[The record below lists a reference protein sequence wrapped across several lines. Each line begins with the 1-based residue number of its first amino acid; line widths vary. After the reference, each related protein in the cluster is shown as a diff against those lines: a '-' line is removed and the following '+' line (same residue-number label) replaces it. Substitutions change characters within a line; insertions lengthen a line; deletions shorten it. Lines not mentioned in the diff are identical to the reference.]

1 MQYWGVICRL
11 NNRVIWHA
19 RSGQLANFSF
29 CLSGVENH
37 CERLQNS
44 KTWGV
49 IFEMPL
55 TGFELFGLIGSGKAT
70 ADIID
75 NAIRT
80 LKNYHNSD
88 EDIQQLCFALKA
100 DSIPLRAFIKILT
113 DISASAEGIQIS
125 EEDGELHKDIALH
138 LNSLEERL
146 RERLSKLDADP
157 GGLASR
163 SAWALW
169 RKKDLEKLLKE
180 LGDWIRRAW
189 VIYAAIDAETK
200 NNRAI
205 TGQRASEERMGSL
218 VELFS
223 RLSVRPVQSQA
234 LLKPFNDLKAQGEPS
249 RRFAVILPG
258 NHPSGSTRLIF
269 EYMYKPYSDNLAAN
283 EIDLIGSATRDLASV
298 LYHSNPEQ
306 TRILKCYG
314 YCHDPRTRRFGLL
327 YELPPSKIWAV
338 SSAGHARVLSLR
350 ELLNRTPHCPLN
362 HKLSFCC
369 NIAQAVLY
377 VHLVGWVHKSIRP
390 DNIIIF
396 ENELHDQDD
405 DDDGEEEYEDV
416 RRRRQFPFTLNS
428 PYLAGFEY
436 ARSVKAL
443 SDRTSDAEWRV
454 NIYRHPKRQHLVQN
468 EEYTMAHDI
477 YSLGVVL
484 LEVCLWGSNGFTPFQ
499 KRETTFKGITPEEV
513 RNVLFDLA
521 RGTKTDGVAVF
532 LGQRFADLVAFCLN
546 VDEKQEVPTAAF
558 IQEVWLKLDDI
569 RSAL

>member
-1 MQYWGVICRL
+1 
-11 NNRVIWHA
+11 
-19 RSGQLANFSF
+19 
-29 CLSGVENH
+29 
-37 CERLQNS
+37 
-44 KTWGV
+44 
-49 IFEMPL
+49 MPV

-75 NAIRT
+75 NAIRA
-80 LKNYHNSD
+80 LKDYRNSD
-88 EDIQQLCFALKA
+88 DDIKKLCFALRA
-100 DSIPLRAFIKILT
+100 ESFPLRAFIKILS
-113 DISASAEGIQIS
+113 DISASAQAIQIS

-138 LNSLEERL
+138 LSSLEKRL

-169 RKKDLEKLLKE
+169 RKKDLEKLVKE

-200 NNRAI
+200 NNRVM
-205 TGQRASEERMGSL
+205 TGQHASEERMGNL
-218 VELFS
+218 VELFG
-223 RLSVRPVQSQA
+223 RLSVRPVQSEA

-249 RRFAVILPG
+249 RRFAVTSRDTQA
-258 NHPSGSTRLIF
+258 SGGTRLIF
-269 EYMYKPYSDNLAAN
+269 EYMYKAYSDNLTAN
-283 EIDLIGSATRDLASV
+283 EIDQIGSAVRDLASV
-298 LYHSNPEQ
+298 LYRSNPEQ
-306 TRILKCYG
+306 TRILKCHG

-327 YELPPSKIWAV
+327 YELPPSRTWAV
-338 SSAGHARVLSLR
+338 DAAGHARVLSLR
-350 ELLNRTPHCPLN
+350 ELLNRAPHFPLN

-390 DNIIIF
+390 DNILVF
-396 ENELHDQDD
+396 ENETNKRDGDD
-405 DDDGEEEYEDV
+405 DEEVEDDDV
-416 RRRRQFPFTLNS
+416 QRRRQFPFTLNN

-436 ARSVKAL
+436 ARSVKAD

-454 NIYRHPKRQHLVQN
+454 NIYRHPKRQDLVEN

-484 LEVCLWGSNGFTPFQ
+484 LELGLWGSNGFTPFY
-499 KRETTFKGITPEEV
+499 KREATFKGITPVEV
-513 RNVLFDLA
+513 RNFLLDMT

-532 LGQRFADLVAFCLN
+532 LGEKFADLVEFCLN
-546 VDEKQEVPTAAF
+546 VDDKQEVPTAAF
-558 IQEVWLKLDDI
+558 IQEVWLKLDEI